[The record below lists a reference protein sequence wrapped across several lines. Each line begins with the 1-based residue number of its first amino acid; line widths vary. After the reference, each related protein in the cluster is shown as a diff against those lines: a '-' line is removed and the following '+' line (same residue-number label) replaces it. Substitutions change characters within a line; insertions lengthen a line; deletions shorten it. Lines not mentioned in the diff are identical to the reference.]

1 MKSKMHSVEARYHMQ
16 AMKEQ
21 HERKKKWI
29 SVAAIAFYLLC
40 VAFVAGAAII
50 SGGKP

>member
-21 HERKKKWI
+21 HERKLKRLG
-29 SVAAIAFYLLC
+29 VAVIAFYLLC

-50 SGGKP
+50 AGGKP